1 MEPAQLLSE
10 GMTMLAMNGA
20 PLFLALLVV
29 GVVVGM
35 LQAATQIN
43 DPAIGFVP
51 RILAGGAVV
60 WLFGNWMLENFAT
73 FLSQA
78 ILSLPSVVQ

>member
-1 MEPAQLLSE
+1 MDPSHLLSE

-60 WLFGNWMLENFAT
+60 WFFGTWMLENFAN
-73 FLSQA
+73 FLTQA
-78 ILSLPSVVQ
+78 ILSFPSVVH